1 MDERICF
8 PYADDLDDQPDFI
21 NDIVRIYDKMQDD
34 VSREIFV
41 SRLMLSLT
49 RDYKYM
55 KNVILQTEGGKKLNS
70 LLCHAEKPPYIYGAG
85 IRGKRLVKLFSD
97 FNWGGFID
105 ISTEQESYQ
114 NIKIIDPEMFMNLY
128 TKGTVIIVSNMK
140 GSEKIVDNLVSMGVV
155 ADDIYVLNDFDQEGA
170 RNIYFEQECVEPV
183 INGEKIFIDV
193 GCYDGK
199 DSINYMERTRNEN
212 ARIYAFEPDIRN
224 YKVCKDNLAQ
234 YPNITLFNVGL
245 SDVEQELGVMGEG
258 EMSYLCEDSSLKVK
272 TQLLDNILQ
281 NQPVT
286 FIKMDVEGYEMKVLE
301 GAKKMIREYCPLL
314 AVSIY
319 HKKSDIW
326 KIPQLILKIQ
336 DKYSFYMRYYG
347 AASGDVVLY
356 AVEKK

>member
-155 ADDIYVLNDFDQEGA
+155 ADDIYVLNDFDQGPGTFILS
-170 RNIYFEQECVEPV
+170 RNVW
-183 INGEKIFIDV
+183 NRL
-193 GCYDGK
+193 
-199 DSINYMERTRNEN
+199 SMERK
-212 ARIYAFEPDIRN
+212 F
-224 YKVCKDNLAQ
+224 L
-234 YPNITLFNVGL
+234 LMW
-245 SDVEQELGVMGEG
+245 DVM
-258 EMSYLCEDSSLKVK
+258 M
-272 TQLLDNILQ
+272 
-281 NQPVT
+281 
-286 FIKMDVEGYEMKVLE
+286 
-301 GAKKMIREYCPLL
+301 A
-314 AVSIY
+314 
-319 HKKSDIW
+319 
-326 KIPQLILKIQ
+326 KIPSTIWSGQGMKMPGYTHLNRISETI
-336 DKYSFYMRYYG
+336 RY
-347 AASGDVVLY
+347 VRIIWHNIPT
-356 AVEKK
+356 